1 MTSQHGRKTAS
12 ALMSLALVLGALAAM
27 PAAADGDDPV
37 ALVQQTTDALFERL
51 DNNREAYSA
60 NVEDLRKTVRELLL
74 PHLDTVYSGRLV
86 LGRAGRELER
96 DQIREFAEA
105 LAELLIRQYAD
116 ALLEFQDRSQMEVLP
131 LAGDNTERMTRVR
144 TRIRL
149 NSGARV
155 PVDYVFRKTEG
166 EWKMF
171 DVIAEGISYVAT
183 FRNQIGEQIR
193 REGFDTVLEKLKGGE
208 VEVDFDEQ

>member
-1 MTSQHGRKTAS
+1 MTSKRGRKTAS

-37 ALVQQTTDALFERL
+37 SLVQQTTDALFERL

-60 NVEDLRKTVRELLL
+60 DVEGLRKTVRELLL

-193 REGFDTVLEKLKGGE
+193 REGFDTVLAKLKGGE